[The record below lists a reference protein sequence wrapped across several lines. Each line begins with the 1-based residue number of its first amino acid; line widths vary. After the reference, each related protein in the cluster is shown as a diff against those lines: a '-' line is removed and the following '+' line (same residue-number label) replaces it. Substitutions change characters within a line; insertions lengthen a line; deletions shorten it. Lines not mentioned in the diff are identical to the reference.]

1 MTLAYKSTGIVIKM
15 SIVRSTLIIMTRN
28 KRKQTKNEGKQKV
41 GVVGLFFSN
50 FHVTAISLTKQYHG
64 ITMDFLLRYDLN
76 Y

>member
-15 SIVRSTLIIMTRN
+15 SIVHSTLIIMTRN
-28 KRKQTKNEGKQKV
+28 KRKTKNEGKQKV
-41 GVVGLFFSN
+41 SVVGLFFSN